1 MTTSSEP
8 GLQPA
13 VDKTGG
19 RGALPDRTDVK
30 TPEALRQR
38 EDEKEQAYLAFLL
51 WVMQSPNQ
59 RSNRLIARALSTAE
73 SNVRHWRKRY
83 QWPLRKAAVHNAEYI
98 CLSLWRDRM
107 HEQPGPVQQARLR
120 VALDLVL
127 EQSGYSS
134 LWRDVQRQR
143 TSKSSRLDEK
153 VDEKPNNYAAP
164 LTQTELEQIDP
175 GRHMRDLSAQVMRD
189 HLRTEDIRRQV
200 LLIDAVLGLIAKKVQ
215 TGDLD
220 VKVSDI
226 PSLLKARAMITGLPS
241 EQTPQQVV
249 PQQVHQHLHLVE
261 SARMQ
266 EARKTNDGGTILQAM
281 QQEVQ
286 ELSVILSAVPDPVP
300 GS

>member
-1 MTTSSEP
+1 
-8 GLQPA
+8 
-13 VDKTGG
+13 
-19 RGALPDRTDVK
+19 
-30 TPEALRQR
+30 
-38 EDEKEQAYLAFLL
+38 
-51 WVMQSPNQ
+51 
-59 RSNRLIARALSTAE
+59 
-73 SNVRHWRKRY
+73 
-83 QWPLRKAAVHNAEYI
+83 
-98 CLSLWRDRM
+98 
-107 HEQPGPVQQARLR
+107 
-120 VALDLVL
+120 
-127 EQSGYSS
+127 
-134 LWRDVQRQR
+134 
-143 TSKSSRLDEK
+143 
-153 VDEKPNNYAAP
+153 
-164 LTQTELEQIDP
+164 
-175 GRHMRDLSAQVMRD
+175 MRDLSAQVMRD